1 MWWLVEQSYSHRIEY
16 TSKNMAYIRRNSSA
30 LILAPKLS
38 DSGPQTSKSQKRYMN
53 DLQSEVTK
61 SRIAIVRGLLLR
73 KI

>member
-1 MWWLVEQSYSHRIEY
+1 
-16 TSKNMAYIRRNSSA
+16 MAYIRRNSSA

-38 DSGPQTSKSQKRYMN
+38 DSGPRTSKSQKRYMN